1 MLRDYEDGL
10 AIAPSDYTVKDAIG
24 EWLRYGL
31 SSRDQQ
37 TVETCTHL
45 CRSHVVPALG
55 ARKLRDLSAEDVDR
69 WLAAKAQTLSTRTLQ
84 GLHSCL
90 NRADGRAMARDKV
103 KRNVMAL
110 CSVPQGRRY
119 QDPEVASDTRAASVL
134 HRRPPCPA
142 RHAGARSRARRR
154 PLVGARLAFA
164 PADWRERPA
173 ARERSCA
180 GRVGGA
186 SGPSG
191 PP

>member
-45 CRSHVVPALG
+45 CRSHVVSAFG
-55 ARKLRDLSAEDVDR
+55 AWKLRDLSAEDVDR

-90 NRADGRAMARDKV
+90 NRAGKRAMARDKV
-103 KRNVMAL
+103 KRNMVAL
-110 CSVPQGRRY
+110 CSVPQG
-119 QDPEVASDTRAASVL
+119 
-134 HRRPPCPA
+134 
-142 RHAGARSRARRR
+142 HAGTRSRTRRR
-154 PLVGARLAFA
+154 PLAGARLAFA
-164 PADWRERPA
+164 PADRRERPA